1 MSIQR
6 PQLLVFYQLLHEL
19 LKADKIWNSINSALY
34 NLDVPNLEEVHEE
47 LQVRMYVCMYLFI
60 YLRLLVFT
68 NVCVQQL
75 CQCRLSLTCELLMNG
90 FIESNALYSA
100 QRLSVATYASYRAA
114 HYNTGATSSCMY
126 AAYTPYI
133 YR

>member
-1 MSIQR
+1 M
-6 PQLLVFYQLLHEL
+6 
-19 LKADKIWNSINSALY
+19 
-34 NLDVPNLEEVHEE
+34 
-47 LQVRMYVCMYLFI
+47 
-60 YLRLLVFT
+60 
-68 NVCVQQL
+68 QQL

-126 AAYTPYI
+126 TVHICMYVCMYSFHMVI
-133 YR
+133 SLVVYDMVNINVFV